1 MICFPN
7 AKINIGLNIVS
18 KRTDGYHNLETIFY
32 PIPLKDILEFVPNQN
47 SKTSISQSGINLNI
61 PEDKNI
67 CMKAYNLLAVDY
79 QLPPLAIYLHKI
91 IPNGAGLGG
100 GSADASFFLKSL
112 NEYFNLHI
120 PNQKLIDYAS
130 ELGADCAFFINNK
143 AVFASGTGNVFEDIE
158 LNLRNYYMVLVKPD
172 CSISTPE
179 AFKNIKVK
187 ILDVSLRELIKLPVS
202 EWKNRIVNDF
212 EESLFQKY
220 PLLAEIKQNLY
231 NQGAVYASMSG
242 SGSAIYG
249 LFTDKPDLKNQFNG
263 MFYRQLML

>member
-32 PIPLKDILEFVPNQN
+32 PIPLKDILEFVPSQN
-47 SKTSISQSGINLNI
+47 SETSINQSGINLNI

-67 CMKAYNLLAVDY
+67 CMKAYHLLARNY
-79 QLPPLAIYLHKI
+79 PLPSLDIYLHKI

-112 NEYFNLHI
+112 NEYFNLNI
-120 PNQKLIDYAS
+120 PNRKLIDYAS
-130 ELGADCAFFINNK
+130 ELGADCAFFINNE
-143 AVFASGTGNVFEDIE
+143 AVFASGTGNIFDDIE
-158 LNLRNYYMVLVKPD
+158 LNLQNYYMVLVKPNF
-172 CSISTPE
+172 SISTLE
-179 AFKNIKVK
+179 AFNNIKPK
-187 ILDVSLRELIKLPVS
+187 MPDISLKELIKLPVS
-202 EWKNRIVNDF
+202 EWKDRIVNDF
-212 EESLFQKY
+212 EENLFQKY
-220 PLLAEIKQNLY
+220 PLLSEIKQNLY

-249 LFTDKPDLKNQFNG
+249 LFTDKPDLKNRFKG
-263 MFYRQLML
+263 MFYRQLVL